1 MLSAIGSALL
11 LGFMGSF
18 HCLGMCGP
26 LVINLPLPASNSQR
40 ILAVLVYHSG
50 RTLAYALMGAAVG
63 LLGHQIAIAG
73 YQQILSVV
81 IGVLLLATLIATR
94 FKYALHMPKFFD
106 GISAKIVANM
116 SHLLATKRWQTLPI
130 LGFLNGLLPCGL
142 VYIGIAGA
150 IVAGSALNGALFMAA
165 FGFGTMPALISLSL
179 IGSSLKSNFKA
190 KLRSFMP
197 VALGLMAIILIF
209 RGLNLGIPYLSPKIT
224 ENGQVIAKPKCH

>member
-94 FKYALHMPKFFD
+94 FKYA
-106 GISAKIVANM
+106 
-116 SHLLATKRWQTLPI
+116 
-130 LGFLNGLLPCGL
+130 
-142 VYIGIAGA
+142 
-150 IVAGSALNGALFMAA
+150 
-165 FGFGTMPALISLSL
+165 
-179 IGSSLKSNFKA
+179 
-190 KLRSFMP
+190 RSEEP
-197 VALGLMAIILIF
+197 HV
-209 RGLNLGIPYLSPKIT
+209 
-224 ENGQVIAKPKCH
+224 